1 MSELTPCCY
10 CSLQDL
16 IRRYGKDN
24 IRTQPSEDSRLF
36 PIEVQ
41 RRKNGEWEL
50 IAGFGAL
57 TDHCV
62 C

>member
-10 CSLQDL
+10 CSLQDF
-16 IRRYGKDN
+16 IREYGEAN
-24 IRTQPSEDSRLF
+24 VRTVPRDSRYF

-41 RRKNGEWEL
+41 VLKNGEWKMV
-50 IAGFGAL
+50 AGFGAL
-57 TDHCV
+57 TDHCA

>member
-10 CSLQDL
+10 CVLQGFIRKYGAENVRTKESDSKMIPINVE
-16 IRRYGKDN
+16 IRR
-24 IRTQPSEDSRLF
+24 
-36 PIEVQ
+36 
-41 RRKNGEWEL
+41 NGEWKR

-57 TDHCV
+57 TDHCA